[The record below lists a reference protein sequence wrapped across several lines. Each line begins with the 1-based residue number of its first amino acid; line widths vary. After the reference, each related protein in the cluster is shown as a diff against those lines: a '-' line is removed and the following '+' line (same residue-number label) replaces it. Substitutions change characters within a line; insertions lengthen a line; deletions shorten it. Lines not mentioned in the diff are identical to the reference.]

1 MAIKR
6 YENVDVNTLTFGTDA
21 YGEYTTTIT
30 KKFTGRPLVS
40 SVKNS
45 LTITERYRIY
55 QDLIEFQFNYTP
67 WIQDIIVNQNL
78 YSFKWRTQDWRIESA
93 IEANDKMSATFICYR
108 SDPVTKV

>member
-30 KKFTGRPLVS
+30 NKFTGRPLVS
-40 SVKNS
+40 AVKNS
-45 LTITERYRIY
+45 LAITEKYRIY

>member
-45 LTITERYRIY
+45 LAITEKYRVY

>member
-1 MAIKR
+1 MSIKR

-40 SVKNS
+40 SVRNS
-45 LTITERYRIY
+45 LAITEKYRIY
-55 QDLIEFQFNYTP
+55 QDLIEFKFNFTP
-67 WIQDIIVNQNL
+67 WIQDVIMNQNL
-78 YSFKWRTQDWRIESA
+78 YSMKWRNQDWRITNA
-93 IEANDKMSATFICYR
+93 IESDDKMSATFICYR

>member
-1 MAIKR
+1 MGIKR
-6 YENVDVNTLTFGTDA
+6 YENVDVNTLTFGIDA

-45 LTITERYRIY
+45 LAITEKYRVY

-67 WIQDIIVNQNL
+67 WIQDMVINQNL
-78 YSFKWRTQDWRIESA
+78 YSMKWRNQDWRIESA

-108 SDPVTKV
+108 SDPITKV